1 MGLVSA
7 NSSSTT
13 IPWMQIKLYF
23 RLWRCWYLSV
33 TRWVQNFENAIFQ
46 KFHSECEPLS
56 TLAPTARSL
65 PTIPPAGYD
74 YRHCKTDKFWFIYKE
89 QVLHCLEEG
98 HCFVFRNW
106 NTEQYDPRR
115 IPTLLDCFQTFGLTE
130 NDKTTFLYRAFVQ
143 PVLKRAIMTK
153 YGPPQSGW
161 VCWTLPLNKTESTEP

>member
-1 MGLVSA
+1 MSESERSTEVDSLFGMRYSA
-7 NSSSTT
+7 NQL
-13 IPWMQIKLYF
+13 IL
-23 RLWRCWYLSV
+23 
-33 TRWVQNFENAIFQ
+33 N
-46 KFHSECEPLS
+46 SECEPLS
-56 TLAPTARSL
+56 TVASTSRIM

-74 YRHCKTDKFWFIYKE
+74 YRHCKTDKFWYIYKE

-153 YGPPQSGW
+153 YGPPQNG
-161 VCWTLPLNKTESTEP
+161 